1 MKMIYKIF
9 MKHHHYDY
17 LSPRITLHFKGNKI
31 HSSFFSGIL
40 TIIAYLIIF
49 IFTLFYIID
58 FINKANPIIYYYN
71 RYVEEAGTYPLNESA
86 LFHYIQLI
94 NKRGKPDDIKID
106 FESIRIVGIKRSVE
120 SYMNYNNLS
129 DMEHWEYGLCDY
141 NEINDTEIRNL
152 ISPNLFS
159 QSACIK
165 EYYNHISRKYSKISD
180 PDFQWPVLAHGAS
193 NPNRIFYA
201 IIVEKCHND
210 SLKKNKCK
218 SEKDINE
225 FFMRYSISLNII
237 DEFADVLNF
246 KNPYTKYIYALT
258 NGLTVGTISVNNL
271 NFNPSIT
278 KTHLGFFFENIID
291 EESYAFSQNE
301 KVTMDSGK
309 TGIVACFFFWMQ
321 NIMIYNERSYRKFE
335 DLFSDIGG
343 FGSFILLI
351 AEAINSL
358 VTNYVILLDTEELV
372 LSIDKVNYEKN
383 KLIQKP
389 TIYRKAEKILNPP
402 KLNNN
407 KNKYNQNQNQSSKI
421 PIFIK
426 EGYDNNINNIG
437 TPKSEPLKILFSQNK
452 RKENNIINQ
461 CINLNIEEQ
470 KKDSMLLPLNNK
482 NNIEINKGN
491 QSNKLESC
499 NENLIDFQKISGKFK
514 IYFPEDEKTKNKNND
529 ENKKSLKKQGFTWF
543 KFIFYIICLKRNNPR
558 IKFFEDVRAQ
568 IISEENILQNYSD
581 IYKLLKIC
589 KIKNHNYYEINA
601 VGKSYS

>member
-1 MKMIYKIF
+1 
-9 MKHHHYDY
+9 
-17 LSPRITLHFKGNKI
+17 
-31 HSSFFSGIL
+31 
-40 TIIAYLIIF
+40 
-49 IFTLFYIID
+49 
-58 FINKANPIIYYYN
+58 
-71 RYVEEAGTYPLNESA
+71 
-86 LFHYIQLI
+86 
-94 NKRGKPDDIKID
+94 
-106 FESIRIVGIKRSVE
+106 
-120 SYMNYNNLS
+120 
-129 DMEHWEYGLCDY
+129 
-141 NEINDTEIRNL
+141 
-152 ISPNLFS
+152 
-159 QSACIK
+159 
-165 EYYNHISRKYSKISD
+165 
-180 PDFQWPVLAHGAS
+180 
-193 NPNRIFYA
+193 
-201 IIVEKCHND
+201 
-210 SLKKNKCK
+210 
-218 SEKDINE
+218 
-225 FFMRYSISLNII
+225 
-237 DEFADVLNF
+237 
-246 KNPYTKYIYALT
+246 
-258 NGLTVGTISVNNL
+258 
-271 NFNPSIT
+271 
-278 KTHLGFFFENIID
+278 LGFFFENIID

-301 KVTMDSGK
+301 KVTMAAGN

-499 NENLIDFQKISGKFK
+499 NENLIDFQKINGNLKL
-514 IYFPEDEKTKNKNND
+514 YFSEDERTKNNN
-529 ENKKSLKKQGFTWF
+529 ENKQSLKKQKFTWF
-543 KFIFYIICLKRNNPR
+543 NYIFYIICLKRNNPR

-601 VGKSYS
+601 VENS

>member
-1 MKMIYKIF
+1 
-9 MKHHHYDY
+9 
-17 LSPRITLHFKGNKI
+17 
-31 HSSFFSGIL
+31 
-40 TIIAYLIIF
+40 
-49 IFTLFYIID
+49 
-58 FINKANPIIYYYN
+58 
-71 RYVEEAGTYPLNESA
+71 
-86 LFHYIQLI
+86 
-94 NKRGKPDDIKID
+94 
-106 FESIRIVGIKRSVE
+106 
-120 SYMNYNNLS
+120 
-129 DMEHWEYGLCDY
+129 
-141 NEINDTEIRNL
+141 
-152 ISPNLFS
+152 
-159 QSACIK
+159 
-165 EYYNHISRKYSKISD
+165 
-180 PDFQWPVLAHGAS
+180 
-193 NPNRIFYA
+193 
-201 IIVEKCHND
+201 
-210 SLKKNKCK
+210 
-218 SEKDINE
+218 
-225 FFMRYSISLNII
+225 
-237 DEFADVLNF
+237 
-246 KNPYTKYIYALT
+246 
-258 NGLTVGTISVNNL
+258 
-271 NFNPSIT
+271 
-278 KTHLGFFFENIID
+278 
-291 EESYAFSQNE
+291 
-301 KVTMDSGK
+301 
-309 TGIVACFFFWMQ
+309 MQ

>member
-9 MKHHHYDY
+9 MNHHYYDH
-17 LSPRITLHFKGNKI
+17 LSPLITLHFKGNKI

-40 TIIAYLIIF
+40 TIIAYLFIF
-49 IFTLFYIID
+49 IFTLLYIIN
-58 FINKANPIIYYYN
+58 FINKTNPIIYYYN

-86 LFHYIQLI
+86 LFHYIHLI
-94 NKRGKPDDIKID
+94 NKRGNPDDITID
-106 FESIRIVGIKRSVE
+106 FESIRIIGIKRPIE
-120 SYMNYNNLS
+120 SYMNYNNLREI
-129 DMEHWEYGLCDY
+129 EHWVYGSCNY

-152 ISPNLFS
+152 ISPNIFS

-165 EYYNHISRKYSKISD
+165 EYYNQSSKKYSKVGE

-193 NPNRIFYA
+193 NPNRIFYG

-210 SLKKNKCK
+210 SLKNSYCK
-218 SEKDINE
+218 TEKEINE

-237 DEFADVLNF
+237 DEFADVLNY

-258 NGLTVGTISVNNL
+258 NGLAVGTISVNNL

-278 KTHLGFFFENIID
+278 KTHVGFFFENIID

-301 KVTMDSGK
+301 KITMESGK
-309 TGIVACFFFWMQ
+309 TGIVAAFYFWMQ

-372 LSIDKVNYEKN
+372 LNIDKVNYEKN

-389 TIYRKAEKILNPP
+389 TIYRKVEKILNPP

-426 EGYDNNINNIG
+426 EGYDNNINTIG

-461 CINLNIEEQ
+461 CININMEEQ
-470 KKDSMLLPLNNK
+470 KKDSMLLPLHNK

-491 QSNKLESC
+491 QSLKLESC
-499 NENLIDFQKISGKFK
+499 NENLIDFQKIGGKFK
-514 IYFPEDEKTKNKNND
+514 IYFSEDERTKNKNND
-529 ENKKSLKKQGFTWF
+529 ENKKSLKKQKFTWF
-543 KFIFYIICLKRNNPR
+543 NYFFYIICLKRNSQR

-568 IISEENILQNYSD
+568 LISEENILQNYSD

-589 KIKNHNYYEINA
+589 KIKNHKYYEINA
-601 VGKSYS
+601 VGNS